1 MKQSLVS
8 GNTKAATKISVI
20 VVLGCIVGAYA
31 VTAAFMAVKNDAAL
45 APAIPSIAAV
55 ETSILAEKDAEIVE
69 LGAAIDMLQ
78 AENETL
84 VSENVELLSDLATVL
99 IEKTRLETSASRQ
112 ATPTYAI
119 ENASMSEG
127 ADVVELDAALR
138 QEAIEGSSS
147 EGGVGSEVIRTQ
159 PEIADLEVEGVMEV
173 ETAST
178 YLALLQNRYE
188 TLNAEGTTDVDL
200 GSFAKISDVLD
211 GIDREAILFAE
222 GLQYEFTDAQRDLYE
237 QYRVALLS
245 HQSELMPQLRDAF
258 GPAMRAKFS
267 DQGYSMVTSGKGYR
281 TATLKSDQFFS
292 TSEIEQF
299 HAGIHEWMVRMRFKE
314 AVYMD
319 ADGTQIHGTVDLN
332 PIPDDSLLIND
343 SLISK
348 SVN

>member
-8 GNTKAATKISVI
+8 GNTKTVAKTSVI
-20 VVLGCIVGAYA
+20 VVLGCIAGAYA
-31 VTAAFMAVKNDAAL
+31 VTAAFMAVKSDTEI
-45 APAIPSIAAV
+45 APQIPAIAAV
-55 ETSILAEKDAEIVE
+55 ETVILAEKDAEIAK
-69 LGAAIDMLQ
+69 LGAAVDMLQ
-78 AENETL
+78 VENETL
-84 VSENVELLSDLATVL
+84 TSENVELLSDLATVL
-99 IEKTRLETSASRQ
+99 IEKTRLETSAARQ
-112 ATPTYAI
+112 AAPGYAI
-119 ENASMSEG
+119 ENAAMTE
-127 ADVVELDAALR
+127 DVDVMEFDAALR
-138 QEAIEGSSS
+138 QDEIEAPSIEID
-147 EGGVGSEVIRTQ
+147 VDT
-159 PEIADLEVEGVMEV
+159 VMDV
-173 ETAST
+173 DPAST
-178 YLALLQNRYE
+178 YLALLQNRYDA
-188 TLNAEGTTDVDL
+188 LNTQEASDL
-200 GSFAKISDVLD
+200 GSVAKIINVLD
-211 GIDREAILFAE
+211 DIDREAILFTE

-245 HQSELMPQLRDAF
+245 HQSELLPQLRDAF

-267 DQGYSMVTSGKGYR
+267 DQGYSMVTSDKGYR

-343 SLISK
+343 NLITK